1 MIINQATGLST
12 RARDGLPTSSGRA
25 ACRPASLILGTLL
38 FGTTL
43 LVAGCSAT
51 TQNKVLQYTP
61 DPVAEARSVIQG
73 YANGQ
78 PIGSEMGT
86 YDDLVSRVTA
96 ANADKGAKLK
106 QYLSEIKKT
115 GRADAAKAKKML
127 ADF

>member
-1 MIINQATGLST
+1 MIINRATGVST
-12 RARDGLPTSSGRA
+12 RALHALPTSSGRA

-43 LVAGCSAT
+43 VAAGCSAT

-61 DPVAEARSVIQG
+61 DPVAEARSVVQG

-78 PIGSEMGT
+78 PIGSEMST
-86 YDDLVSRVTA
+86 YD
-96 ANADKGAKLK
+96 
-106 QYLSEIKKT
+106 EKT

-127 ADF
+127 AEF

>member
-1 MIINQATGLST
+1 MIINRVT
-12 RARDGLPTSSGRA
+12 RGFAHAGRALPTSSGRA
-25 ACRPASLILGTLL
+25 ACRPASLILGTIL

-43 LVAGCSAT
+43 VAAGCSAT

-61 DPVAEARSVIQG
+61 DPVAEARAVVQC

-78 PIGSEMGT
+78 PIGSEMST
-86 YDDLVSRVTA
+86 YDELVGRVTA
-96 ANADKGAKLK
+96 ANAEKGAKLK

-127 ADF
+127 AEF

>member
-1 MIINQATGLST
+1 MIINRVT
-12 RARDGLPTSSGRA
+12 RGFAHAGRALPASSGRA
-25 ACRPASLILGTLL
+25 ACRPASLILGTIL

-43 LVAGCSAT
+43 VAAGCSAT

-61 DPVAEARSVIQG
+61 DPVAEARAVVQC

-78 PIGSEMGT
+78 PIGSEMST
-86 YDDLVSRVTA
+86 YDELVGRVTA
-96 ANADKGAKLK
+96 ANAEKGAKLK

-127 ADF
+127 AEF

>member
-12 RARDGLPTSSGRA
+12 RALHALPTSSGRVA
-25 ACRPASLILGTLL
+25 YRPAFLILGTLL

-43 LVAGCSAT
+43 LAAGCSAT
-51 TQNKVLQYTP
+51 TQNKVIQYTP
-61 DPVAEARSVIQG
+61 DPVAEARSVVQG

-86 YDDLVSRVTA
+86 YDDLIGRVTA

>member
-1 MIINQATGLST
+1 MIINRVT
-12 RARDGLPTSSGRA
+12 RGFTHGGRALPTSSGRA

-43 LVAGCSAT
+43 VAAGCSAT

-61 DPVAEARSVIQG
+61 DPVAEARAVVQG

-96 ANADKGAKLK
+96 ADADKGAKLK
-106 QYLSEIKKT
+106 QYFAEIKKK
-115 GRADAAKAKKML
+115 GSADAGKAKKML
-127 ADF
+127 TEF

>member
-1 MIINQATGLST
+1 MIINRAPGVST
-12 RARDGLPTSSGRA
+12 RALHGLPTSSGRA
-25 ACRPASLILGTLL
+25 ACRPASLILSTILC
-38 FGTTL
+38 GTTL
-43 LVAGCSAT
+43 VAAGCSAT

-61 DPVAEARSVIQG
+61 DPVAEARAVVQG

-96 ANADKGAKLK
+96 ADADKGAKLK
-106 QYLSEIKKT
+106 QYLNEIKKT